1 MRFNFSQKKKIL
13 IVDDEIDILNNLSKI
28 LKRAGYSV
36 LVAQFGKE
44 VLDLAIKN
52 KPDLIILDVLL
63 PDISGPQIAVKMSEI
78 EDLKN
83 IPIIFLTGIFSKEEE
98 EKTHGIIANRTV
110 ISKPCDRDTLL
121 KAIHNKINP

>member
-1 MRFNFSQKKKIL
+1 MKLFNKKKNIL
-13 IVDDEIDILNNLSKI
+13 VVDDEVDILHHLSRI
-28 LKRAGYSV
+28 LKRAGYGV
-36 LVAQFGKE
+36 LVTQFGRD

-63 PDISGPQIAVKMSEI
+63 PDISGPEVAVRISEK

-83 IPIIFLTGIFSKEEE
+83 IPIIFLTGMLSKEEE